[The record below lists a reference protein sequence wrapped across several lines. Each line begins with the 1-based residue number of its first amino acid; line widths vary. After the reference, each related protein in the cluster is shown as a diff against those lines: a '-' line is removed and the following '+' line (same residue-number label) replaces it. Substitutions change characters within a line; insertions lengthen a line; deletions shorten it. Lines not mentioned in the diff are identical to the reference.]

1 MNTVLAWVRSNI
13 YSVFFVGVMFA
24 APVVLGIVAGRLNAS
39 VRSEVKERGATLVQ
53 LKQLEKTP
61 VDFISAVG
69 RSQPV
74 KSTILVNQRF
84 LDRYQEVVGRI
95 SDDATRIRQEAV
107 NFNRAD
113 RDVLFPGLF
122 PEPPAHQL
130 ETIPRRMHMALV
142 AAYERLLVDMRA
154 GAPPSAESMGEILE
168 AAEERFRTQILIKPG
183 AQRLTDDDTTWLQEQ
198 LTNTGLSHCAEAA
211 KGIGIYATLA
221 SLNVP
226 DESLIPPR
234 AEAQGMVQLFQWQ
247 WSLWITQDIV
257 GALSG
262 ANEPF
267 ESVLE
272 APVKRLVSLV
282 EFGAPVVGGG
292 SAGGGGGSGFN
303 AGFAPGGGG
312 GRRRASSGSS
322 APAAGTAVAPIDPA
336 REVLL
341 DFAFSFTGRK
351 TNPLYDVRLIQLVLI
366 AETARIPVV
375 FDALSRKNFITIL
388 DAKLEAVDA
397 FEEVREGYFY
407 GSAGVSK
414 LTLDLETVWLREWT
428 APLMPLDLKLALGI
442 PVVTQPPQG

>member
-1 MNTVLAWVRSNI
+1 MNTVLAWVRSNV
-13 YSVFFVGVMFA
+13 YSVFFVGVMIV

-39 VRSEVKERGATLVQ
+39 VRAEVKERGATLVQ

-61 VDFISAVG
+61 VDFVSAVG
-69 RSQPV
+69 RSRPV
-74 KSTILVNQRF
+74 KSTILVNQQF

-95 SDDATRIRQEAV
+95 SDDAKRIRQEAL

-122 PEPPAHQL
+122 PEPAPTQL
-130 ETIPRRMHMALV
+130 ETIPRRMYMALV

-183 AQRLTDDDTTWLQEQ
+183 GQRLTDDDTIWLKEQ
-198 LTNTGLSHCAEAA
+198 LTNTRLSHCAETA
-211 KGIGIYATLA
+211 KGIGIYTTLA

-226 DESLIPPR
+226 DESLVPPR

-257 GALSG
+257 GALSD

-272 APVKRLVSLV
+272 APIKRLVSLV
-282 EFGAPVVGGG
+282 EFGAPVVAGG
-292 SAGGGGGSGFN
+292 SAGGGGSGFN
-303 AGFAPGGGG
+303 AGFAPGGGRGAGSGASTPAG
-312 GRRRASSGSS
+312 GKAA
-322 APAAGTAVAPIDPA
+322 APLDPA
-336 REVLL
+336 REVPL
-341 DFAFSFTGRK
+341 DFAYSFTGRK

-366 AETARIPVV
+366 VETARIPVV
-375 FDALSRKNFITIL
+375 LDALSRKNFITIL

-397 FEEVREGYFY
+397 FEEVGEGYFY

-428 APLMPLDLKLALGI
+428 APLMPPDLKLALGI
-442 PVVTQPPQG
+442 PVVTQPPKG

>member
-1 MNTVLAWVRSNI
+1 MNTVLAWVKSNV
-13 YSVFFVGVMFA
+13 YSVIFVGVMIV
-24 APVVLGIVAGRLNAS
+24 APIVLGIVAGKINAG
-39 VRSEVKERGATLVQ
+39 VTSEVKERGATLVQ

-61 VDFISAVG
+61 VDFVSAVG
-69 RSQPV
+69 RSRPV
-74 KSTILVNQRF
+74 KSTILVNQQF

-95 SDDATRIRQEAV
+95 SDDAKRIRQEAL

-122 PEPPAHQL
+122 PEPAPTQL
-130 ETIPRRMHMALV
+130 ETIPRRMYMALV

-183 AQRLTDDDTTWLQEQ
+183 GQRLTDDDTIWLKEQ
-198 LTNTGLSHCAEAA
+198 LTNTRLSHCAETA
-211 KGIGIYATLA
+211 KGIGIYTTLA

-226 DESLIPPR
+226 DESLVPPR

-282 EFGAPVVGGG
+282 EFGAPVVAGG
-292 SAGGGGGSGFN
+292 SAGGGGSGFN
-303 AGFAPGGGG
+303 AGFAPGGGRGAGSGASTPAG
-312 GRRRASSGSS
+312 GKAA
-322 APAAGTAVAPIDPA
+322 APLDPA
-336 REVLL
+336 REVPL
-341 DFAFSFTGRK
+341 DFAYSFTGRK

-366 AETARIPVV
+366 VETARIPVV
-375 FDALSRKNFITIL
+375 LDALSRKNFITIL

-397 FEEVREGYFY
+397 FEEVGEGYFY

-428 APLMPLDLKLALGI
+428 APLMPPDLKLALGI
-442 PVVTQPPQG
+442 PVVTQPPKG

>member
-1 MNTVLAWVRSNI
+1 MNTVLAWVKSNV
-13 YSVFFVGVMFA
+13 YSVIFVGVMIV
-24 APVVLGIVAGRLNAS
+24 APIVLGIVAGKINAG
-39 VRSEVKERGATLVQ
+39 VTSEVKERGATLVQ

-61 VDFISAVG
+61 VDFVSAVG
-69 RSQPV
+69 RSRPV
-74 KSTILVNQRF
+74 KSTILVNQQF

-95 SDDATRIRQEAV
+95 SDDAKRIRQEAL

-122 PEPPAHQL
+122 PEPAPTQL
-130 ETIPRRMHMALV
+130 ETIPRRMYMALV

-183 AQRLTDDDTTWLQEQ
+183 GQRLTDDDTIWLKEQ
-198 LTNTGLSHCAEAA
+198 LTNTRLSHCAETA
-211 KGIGIYATLA
+211 KGIGIYTTLA

-226 DESLIPPR
+226 DESLVPPR

-257 GALSG
+257 GALSD

-272 APVKRLVSLV
+272 APIKRLVSLV
-282 EFGAPVVGGG
+282 EFGAPVVAGG
-292 SAGGGGGSGFN
+292 SAGGGGSGFN
-303 AGFAPGGGG
+303 AGFAPGGGRGAGSGASTPTG
-312 GRRRASSGSS
+312 GKAA
-322 APAAGTAVAPIDPA
+322 APLDPA
-336 REVLL
+336 REVPL

-366 AETARIPVV
+366 VETARIPVV
-375 FDALSRKNFITIL
+375 LDALSRKNFITIL
-388 DAKLEAVDA
+388 DATLEAVDA
-397 FEEVREGYFY
+397 FEEVGEGYFY

-428 APLMPLDLKLALGI
+428 APLMPPDLKLALGI
-442 PVVTQPPQG
+442 PVVTQPPKG

>member
-1 MNTVLAWVRSNI
+1 MNTVLAWVRSNV
-13 YSVFFVGVMFA
+13 YSVFFVGVMIV
-24 APVVLGIVAGRLNAS
+24 APIVLGIVAGKINAG
-39 VRSEVKERGATLVQ
+39 VTSEVKERGATLVQ

-61 VDFISAVG
+61 VDFVSAVG
-69 RSQPV
+69 RSRPV
-74 KSTILVNQRF
+74 KSTILVNQQF

-95 SDDATRIRQEAV
+95 SDDAKRIRQEAL

-122 PEPPAHQL
+122 PEPAPTQL
-130 ETIPRRMHMALV
+130 ETIPRRMYMALV

-183 AQRLTDDDTTWLQEQ
+183 GQRLTDDDTIWLKEQ
-198 LTNTGLSHCAEAA
+198 LTNTRLSHCAETA
-211 KGIGIYATLA
+211 KGIGIYTTLA

-226 DESLIPPR
+226 DESLVPPR

-257 GALSG
+257 GALSD

-272 APVKRLVSLV
+272 APIKRLVSLV
-282 EFGAPVVGGG
+282 EFGAPVVAGG
-292 SAGGGGGSGFN
+292 SAGGGGSGFN
-303 AGFAPGGGG
+303 AGFAPGGGRGAGSGASTPAG
-312 GRRRASSGSS
+312 GKAA
-322 APAAGTAVAPIDPA
+322 APLDPA
-336 REVLL
+336 REVPL
-341 DFAFSFTGRK
+341 DFAYSFTGRK

-366 AETARIPVV
+366 VETARIPVV
-375 FDALSRKNFITIL
+375 LDALSRKNFITIL
-388 DAKLEAVDA
+388 DATLEAVDA
-397 FEEVREGYFY
+397 FEEVAEGYFY

-428 APLMPLDLKLALGI
+428 APLMPPDLKLALGI
-442 PVVTQPPQG
+442 PVVTQPPKG

>member
-1 MNTVLAWVRSNI
+1 MNTVLAWVRSNV
-13 YSVFFVGVMFA
+13 YSVCFVGVMIV
-24 APVVLGIVAGRLNAS
+24 APIVLGIVAGRLNAS

-61 VDFISAVG
+61 VDFVSAVG

-74 KSTILVNQRF
+74 KSTILVNERF

-95 SDDATRIRQEAV
+95 SDDATRIRQKAV

-130 ETIPRRMHMALV
+130 ETIPRRMYMALV

-168 AAEERFRTQILIKPG
+168 VAEDQFRTQILIKPG
-183 AQRLTDDDTTWLQEQ
+183 GQRLTDDDTTWLEEQ
-198 LTNTGLSHCAEAA
+198 LTNTRLSHYAEAA

-221 SLNVP
+221 SFNVP

-282 EFGAPVVGGG
+282 EFDALAVGGH
-292 SAGGGGGSGFN
+292 SAAGGGGAGFN
-303 AGFAPGGGG
+303 AGFAPGGGA
-312 GRRRASSGSS
+312 RRGAGSGSS
-322 APAAGTAVAPIDPA
+322 APAGGNAAVSLDPA
-336 REVLL
+336 REVPL
-341 DFAFSFTGRK
+341 DFSFSFTGRK

-375 FDALSRKNFITIL
+375 LDALSRKNFITIL

-407 GSAGVSK
+407 GSPGVSK

-428 APLMPLDLKLALGI
+428 APLMPPDLKLALGI
-442 PVVTQPPQG
+442 PVVTQPPKG

>member
-1 MNTVLAWVRSNI
+1 NV
-13 YSVFFVGVMFA
+13 YSVFFVGVMIV
-24 APVVLGIVAGRLNAS
+24 APIVLGIVAGKINAG
-39 VRSEVKERGATLVQ
+39 VTTEVKERGATLGQ

-61 VDFISAVG
+61 VDFVSAVG
-69 RSQPV
+69 RSRPV

-84 LDRYQEVVGRI
+84 LDRYQEVVGII
-95 SDDATRIRQEAV
+95 SDDAKRIRQEAL

-122 PEPPAHQL
+122 PEPAPTQL
-130 ETIPRRMHMALV
+130 ETIPRRMYMALV

-183 AQRLTDDDTTWLQEQ
+183 GQRLTDDDMIWLKEQ
-198 LTNTGLSHCAEAA
+198 LTNTRLSHCAETA
-211 KGIGIYATLA
+211 KGIGIYTTLA

-282 EFGAPVVGGG
+282 EFGAPVVAGG
-292 SAGGGGGSGFN
+292 SAGGGGSGFN
-303 AGFAPGGGG
+303 AGFAPGGGRGAGSGASTPAG
-312 GRRRASSGSS
+312 GKAA
-322 APAAGTAVAPIDPA
+322 APLDPA
-336 REVLL
+336 REVPL

-375 FDALSRKNFITIL
+375 LDALSRKNFITIL
-388 DAKLEAVDA
+388 DATLEAVDA
-397 FEEVREGYFY
+397 FEEVGEGYFY

-428 APLMPLDLKLALGI
+428 APLMPPDLKLALGI
-442 PVVTQPPQG
+442 PVVTQPPKG

>member
-1 MNTVLAWVRSNI
+1 MNTVLAWVKSNV
-13 YSVFFVGVMFA
+13 YSVIFVGVMIV
-24 APVVLGIVAGRLNAS
+24 APIVLGIVAGKINAG
-39 VRSEVKERGATLVQ
+39 VTSEVKERGATLVQ

-61 VDFISAVG
+61 VDFVSAVG
-69 RSQPV
+69 RSRPV
-74 KSTILVNQRF
+74 KSTILVNQQF

-95 SDDATRIRQEAV
+95 SDDAKRIRQEAL

-122 PEPPAHQL
+122 PEPAPTQL
-130 ETIPRRMHMALV
+130 ETIPRRMYMALV

-183 AQRLTDDDTTWLQEQ
+183 GQRLTDDDTIWLKEQ
-198 LTNTGLSHCAEAA
+198 LTNTRLSHCAETA
-211 KGIGIYATLA
+211 KGIGIYTTLA

-226 DESLIPPR
+226 DESLVPPR

-257 GALSG
+257 GALSD

-272 APVKRLVSLV
+272 APIKRLVSLV
-282 EFGAPVVGGG
+282 EFGAPVVAGG
-292 SAGGGGGSGFN
+292 SAGGGGSGFN
-303 AGFAPGGGG
+303 AGFAPGGGRGAGSGASTPAG
-312 GRRRASSGSS
+312 GKAA
-322 APAAGTAVAPIDPA
+322 APLDPA
-336 REVLL
+336 REVPL
-341 DFAFSFTGRK
+341 DFAYSFTGRK

-366 AETARIPVV
+366 VETARIPVV
-375 FDALSRKNFITIL
+375 LDALSRKNFITIL

-397 FEEVREGYFY
+397 FEEVGEGYFY

-428 APLMPLDLKLALGI
+428 APLMPPDLKLALGI
-442 PVVTQPPQG
+442 PVVTQPPKG

>member
-1 MNTVLAWVRSNI
+1 MNTVLAWVKSNV
-13 YSVFFVGVMFA
+13 YSVIFVGVMIV
-24 APVVLGIVAGRLNAS
+24 APIVLGIVAGKINAG
-39 VRSEVKERGATLVQ
+39 VTSEVKERGATLVQ

-61 VDFISAVG
+61 VDFVSAVG
-69 RSQPV
+69 RSRPV
-74 KSTILVNQRF
+74 KSTILVNQQF

-95 SDDATRIRQEAV
+95 SDDAKRIRQEAL

-122 PEPPAHQL
+122 PEPAPTQL
-130 ETIPRRMHMALV
+130 ETIPRRMYMALV

-183 AQRLTDDDTTWLQEQ
+183 GQRLTDDDTIWLKEQ
-198 LTNTGLSHCAEAA
+198 LTNTRLSHCAETA
-211 KGIGIYATLA
+211 KGIGIYTTLA

-226 DESLIPPR
+226 DESLVPPR

-257 GALSG
+257 GALSD

-282 EFGAPVVGGG
+282 EFGAPVVAGG
-292 SAGGGGGSGFN
+292 SAGGGGSGFN
-303 AGFAPGGGG
+303 AGFAPGGGRGAGSGASTPAG
-312 GRRRASSGSS
+312 GKAA
-322 APAAGTAVAPIDPA
+322 APLDPA
-336 REVLL
+336 REVPL
-341 DFAFSFTGRK
+341 DFAYSFTGRK

-366 AETARIPVV
+366 VETARIPVV
-375 FDALSRKNFITIL
+375 LDALSRKNFITIL

-414 LTLDLETVWLREWT
+414 LTLDVETVWLREWT
-428 APLMPLDLKLALGI
+428 APLMPPDLKLALGI
-442 PVVTQPPQG
+442 PVVTQPSMG

>member
-1 MNTVLAWVRSNI
+1 MNTVLAWVKSNV
-13 YSVFFVGVMFA
+13 YSVIFVGVMIV
-24 APVVLGIVAGRLNAS
+24 APIVLGIVAGKINAG
-39 VRSEVKERGATLVQ
+39 VTSEVKERGATLVQ

-61 VDFISAVG
+61 VDFVSAVG
-69 RSQPV
+69 RSRPV
-74 KSTILVNQRF
+74 KSTILVNQQF

-95 SDDATRIRQEAV
+95 SDDAKRIRQEAL

-122 PEPPAHQL
+122 PEPAPTQL
-130 ETIPRRMHMALV
+130 ETIPRRMYMALV

-183 AQRLTDDDTTWLQEQ
+183 GQRLTDDDTIWLKEQ
-198 LTNTGLSHCAEAA
+198 LTNTRLSHCAETA
-211 KGIGIYATLA
+211 KGIGIYTTLA

-282 EFGAPVVGGG
+282 EFGAPVVAGG
-292 SAGGGGGSGFN
+292 SAGGGGSGFN
-303 AGFAPGGGG
+303 AGFAPGGGRGAGSGASTPAG
-312 GRRRASSGSS
+312 GKAA
-322 APAAGTAVAPIDPA
+322 APLDPA
-336 REVLL
+336 REVPL

-366 AETARIPVV
+366 VETARIPVV
-375 FDALSRKNFITIL
+375 LDALSRKNFITIL

-397 FEEVREGYFY
+397 FEEVGEGYFY

-428 APLMPLDLKLALGI
+428 APLMPPDLKLALGI
-442 PVVTQPPQG
+442 PVVTQPPKG

>member
-69 RSQPV
+69 RSRPV
-74 KSTILVNQRF
+74 KSTILVNQQF

-95 SDDATRIRQEAV
+95 SDDAKRIRQEAL

-122 PEPPAHQL
+122 PEPAPTQL
-130 ETIPRRMHMALV
+130 ETIPRRMYMALV

-183 AQRLTDDDTTWLQEQ
+183 GQRLTDDDMIWLKEQ
-198 LTNTGLSHCAEAA
+198 LTNTRLSHCAETA
-211 KGIGIYATLA
+211 KGIGIYTTLA

-226 DESLIPPR
+226 DESLVPPR

-257 GALSG
+257 GALSD

-272 APVKRLVSLV
+272 APIKRLVSLV
-282 EFGAPVVGGG
+282 EFGAPVVAGG
-292 SAGGGGGSGFN
+292 SAGGGGSGFN
-303 AGFAPGGGG
+303 AGFAPGGGRGAGSGASTPAG
-312 GRRRASSGSS
+312 GKAA
-322 APAAGTAVAPIDPA
+322 APLDPA
-336 REVLL
+336 REVPL
-341 DFAFSFTGRK
+341 DFAYSFTGRK

-366 AETARIPVV
+366 VETARIPVV
-375 FDALSRKNFITIL
+375 LDALSRKNFITIL
-388 DAKLEAVDA
+388 DATLEAVDA
-397 FEEVREGYFY
+397 FEEIAEGYFY

-428 APLMPLDLKLALGI
+428 APLMPPDLKLALGI
-442 PVVTQPPQG
+442 PVVTQPPKG

>member
-13 YSVFFVGVMFA
+13 YSVFFVGVMIA

-39 VRSEVKERGATLVQ
+39 VRSQVKERGATLVQ
-53 LKQLEKTP
+53 LKKLEKTP
-61 VDFISAVG
+61 VDFVSSVG
-69 RSQPV
+69 RSRPV

-122 PEPPAHQL
+122 PEPPADQL
-130 ETIPRRMHMALV
+130 ETIPRRMYMDLV

-154 GAPPSAESMGEILE
+154 GAPPSAESMREILE
-168 AAEERFRTQILIKPG
+168 AAEDSFRTQILIKPG
-183 AQRLTDDDTTWLQEQ
+183 GQQLTVDDTTWLAEQ
-198 LTNTGLSHCAEAA
+198 LTNTRLSHYAEAA

-221 SLNVP
+221 SLDVP
-226 DESLIPPR
+226 DESFIPPR
-234 AEAQGMVQLFQWQ
+234 AEGQGMVQLFQWQ

-262 ANEPF
+262 ANQPF

-282 EFGAPVVGGG
+282 EFDALVMGGN

-303 AGFAPGGGG
+303 AGLAPGGV
-312 GRRRASSGSS
+312 GRRGAGSGSS
-322 APAAGTAVAPIDPA
+322 APAGGNAVAPLDPA
-336 REVLL
+336 REVPL

-375 FDALSRKNFITIL
+375 LDALSRKNFITIL

-397 FEEVREGYFY
+397 FEEVGEGYFY
-407 GSAGVSK
+407 GSPGVSK

-428 APLMPLDLKLALGI
+428 APLMPVDLKLALGI
-442 PVVTQPPQG
+442 PVVTQPPKG

>member
-1 MNTVLAWVRSNI
+1 MNTVLAWVKSNV
-13 YSVFFVGVMFA
+13 YSVFFVGVMIV
-24 APVVLGIVAGRLNAS
+24 APIVLGIVAGKINAG
-39 VRSEVKERGATLVQ
+39 VTSEVKERGATLVQ

-61 VDFISAVG
+61 VDFVSAVG
-69 RSQPV
+69 RSRPV

-84 LDRYQEVVGRI
+84 LDRYQEVVGKI

-122 PEPPAHQL
+122 PEPAPTQL
-130 ETIPRRMHMALV
+130 ETIPRRMYMALV

-183 AQRLTDDDTTWLQEQ
+183 GQRLTDDDMIWLKEQ
-198 LTNTGLSHCAEAA
+198 LTNTRLSHCAETA
-211 KGIGIYATLA
+211 KGIGIYTTLA

-282 EFGAPVVGGG
+282 EFGAPVVAGG
-292 SAGGGGGSGFN
+292 SAGGGGSGFN
-303 AGFAPGGGG
+303 AGFAPGGGRGAGSGASTPAG
-312 GRRRASSGSS
+312 GKAA
-322 APAAGTAVAPIDPA
+322 APLDPA
-336 REVLL
+336 REVPL

-375 FDALSRKNFITIL
+375 LDALSRKNFITIL
-388 DAKLEAVDA
+388 DATLEAVDA
-397 FEEVREGYFY
+397 FEEVGEGYFY

-428 APLMPLDLKLALGI
+428 APLMPPDLKLALGI
-442 PVVTQPPQG
+442 PVVTQPPKG

>member
-1 MNTVLAWVRSNI
+1 MNSVLAWVRSNV
-13 YSVFFVGVMFA
+13 YSVCFVGVMIV
-24 APVVLGIVAGRLNAS
+24 APIVLGIVAGRLNAS

-61 VDFISAVG
+61 VDFVSAVG

-74 KSTILVNQRF
+74 KSTILVNERF
-84 LDRYQEVVGRI
+84 LDRYQEVVGKI
-95 SDDATRIRQEAV
+95 SNDATRIRQKAV

-130 ETIPRRMHMALV
+130 ETIPRRMYMALV

-168 AAEERFRTQILIKPG
+168 VAEDQFRTQILIKPG
-183 AQRLTDDDTTWLQEQ
+183 GQRLTDDDTTWLEEQ
-198 LTNTGLSHCAEAA
+198 LTNTRLSHYAEAA

-221 SLNVP
+221 SFNVP

-282 EFGAPVVGGG
+282 EFDALAVGGH
-292 SAGGGGGSGFN
+292 SAAGGGGAGFS
-303 AGFAPGGGG
+303 AGFAPGGGA
-312 GRRRASSGSS
+312 RRGAGSGSS
-322 APAAGTAVAPIDPA
+322 APAGGNAAASLDPA
-336 REVLL
+336 REVPL

-375 FDALSRKNFITIL
+375 LDALSRKNFITIL

-407 GSAGVSK
+407 GSPGVSK

-428 APLMPLDLKLALGI
+428 APLMPPDLKLALGI
-442 PVVTQPPQG
+442 PVVTQPPKG

>member
-1 MNTVLAWVRSNI
+1 MNTVLAWVKSNV
-13 YSVFFVGVMFA
+13 YSVIFVGVMIV
-24 APVVLGIVAGRLNAS
+24 APIVLGIVAGKINAG
-39 VRSEVKERGATLVQ
+39 VTSEVKERGATLVQ

-61 VDFISAVG
+61 VDFVSAVG
-69 RSQPV
+69 RSRPV

-95 SDDATRIRQEAV
+95 SDDAKRIRQEAL

-122 PEPPAHQL
+122 PEPAPTQL
-130 ETIPRRMHMALV
+130 ETIPRRMYMALV

-183 AQRLTDDDTTWLQEQ
+183 GQRLTDDDTIWLKEQ
-198 LTNTGLSHCAEAA
+198 LTNTRLSHCAETA
-211 KGIGIYATLA
+211 KGIGIYTTLA

-226 DESLIPPR
+226 DESLVPPR

-257 GALSG
+257 GALSD

-272 APVKRLVSLV
+272 APIKRLVSLV
-282 EFGAPVVGGG
+282 EFGAPVVAGG
-292 SAGGGGGSGFN
+292 SAGGGGSGFN
-303 AGFAPGGGG
+303 AGFAPGGGRGAGSGASTPAG
-312 GRRRASSGSS
+312 GKAA
-322 APAAGTAVAPIDPA
+322 APLDPA
-336 REVLL
+336 REVPL
-341 DFAFSFTGRK
+341 DFAYSFTGRK

-366 AETARIPVV
+366 VETARIPVV
-375 FDALSRKNFITIL
+375 LDALSRKNFITIL
-388 DAKLEAVDA
+388 DATVEAVDA
-397 FEEVREGYFY
+397 FEEIAEGYFY

-428 APLMPLDLKLALGI
+428 APLMPPDLKLALGI
-442 PVVTQPPQG
+442 PVVTQPPKG

>member
-1 MNTVLAWVRSNI
+1 MNTVLAWVRSNV
-13 YSVFFVGVMFA
+13 YSVLFVGAMIV
-24 APVVLGIVAGRLNAS
+24 APIVLGIAAGRLNAS
-39 VRSEVKERGATLVQ
+39 VRLQVKERGATLVQ

-61 VDFISAVG
+61 VDFVSAVG
-69 RSQPV
+69 RSRPV

-95 SDDATRIRQEAV
+95 SDDAKRIRQEAL

-122 PEPPAHQL
+122 PEPAPTQL
-130 ETIPRRMHMALV
+130 ETIPRRMYMALV

-183 AQRLTDDDTTWLQEQ
+183 GQRLTDDDTIWLKEQ
-198 LTNTGLSHCAEAA
+198 LTNTRLSHYAETA
-211 KGIGIYATLA
+211 KGIGIYTTLA

-226 DESLIPPR
+226 DESLVPPR
-234 AEAQGMVQLFQWQ
+234 AEGQGMVQLFQWQ

-282 EFGAPVVGGG
+282 EFGAPVVAGG
-292 SAGGGGGSGFN
+292 SAGGGGGGFN
-303 AGFAPGGGG
+303 AGLAPGGGRGAGSGASTPAG
-312 GRRRASSGSS
+312 GKAA
-322 APAAGTAVAPIDPA
+322 APLDPA
-336 REVLL
+336 REVPL

-375 FDALSRKNFITIL
+375 LDALSRKNFITIL
-388 DAKLEAVDA
+388 DATLEAVDA
-397 FEEVREGYFY
+397 FEEVGEGYFY

-414 LTLDLETVWLREWT
+414 LTLDLETVWLRQWT
-428 APLMPLDLKLALGI
+428 APLMPPDLKLALGI
-442 PVVTQPPQG
+442 PVVTQPPKG

>member
-1 MNTVLAWVRSNI
+1 MNTVLAWVRSNV
-13 YSVFFVGVMFA
+13 YLVFFVGVMIA

-61 VDFISAVG
+61 VDFVSAVG
-69 RSQPV
+69 RSRPV

-84 LDRYQEVVGRI
+84 LDRYQEVVGKI

-107 NFNRAD
+107 SFNRAD
-113 RDVLFPGLF
+113 RDVLFSGLF
-122 PEPPAHQL
+122 PEPPAYEL
-130 ETIPRRMHMALV
+130 ETIPRRMYMALV
-142 AAYERLLVDMRA
+142 AAYERLLVDMTA

-183 AQRLTDDDTTWLQEQ
+183 GQRLTDDDTTWLREQ
-198 LTNTGLSHCAEAA
+198 LTNTRLSHCAEAA
-211 KGIGIYATLA
+211 KGIGIYSTLA
-221 SLNVP
+221 SLDVP

-282 EFGAPVVGGG
+282 EFSAPVVGGG
-292 SAGGGGGSGFN
+292 SAGGGAEFN

-312 GRRRASSGSS
+312 GRRRAGSGSS

-336 REVLL
+336 REVPL

-366 AETARIPVV
+366 AETVRIPVV
-375 FDALSRKNFITIL
+375 LDALSRKNFITIL
-388 DAKLEAVDA
+388 DVKLEAVDA

-428 APLMPLDLKLALGI
+428 APLMPPDLKLALGI
-442 PVVTQPPQG
+442 PVVTQPPKG

>member
-1 MNTVLAWVRSNI
+1 MNTVLAWVKSNV
-13 YSVFFVGVMFA
+13 YSVIFVGVMIV
-24 APVVLGIVAGRLNAS
+24 APIVLGIVAGKINAG
-39 VRSEVKERGATLVQ
+39 VTSEVKERGATLVQ

-61 VDFISAVG
+61 VDFVSAVG
-69 RSQPV
+69 RSRPV
-74 KSTILVNQRF
+74 KSTILVNQQF

-95 SDDATRIRQEAV
+95 SDDAKRIRQEAL

-122 PEPPAHQL
+122 PEPAPTQL
-130 ETIPRRMHMALV
+130 ETIPRRMYMALV

-183 AQRLTDDDTTWLQEQ
+183 GQRLTDDDTIWLKEQ
-198 LTNTGLSHCAEAA
+198 LTNTRLSHCAETA
-211 KGIGIYATLA
+211 KGIGIYTTLA

-226 DESLIPPR
+226 DESLVPPR

-257 GALSG
+257 GALSD

-272 APVKRLVSLV
+272 APIKRLVSLV
-282 EFGAPVVGGG
+282 EFGAPVVAGG
-292 SAGGGGGSGFN
+292 SAGGGGSGFN
-303 AGFAPGGGG
+303 AGFAPSG
-312 GRRRASSGSS
+312 GRGAGSGASTPAGGKAA
-322 APAAGTAVAPIDPA
+322 APLDPA
-336 REVLL
+336 REVPL
-341 DFAFSFTGRK
+341 DFAYSFTGRK

-366 AETARIPVV
+366 VETARIPVV
-375 FDALSRKNFITIL
+375 LDALSRKNFITIL

-397 FEEVREGYFY
+397 FEEVGEGYFY

-428 APLMPLDLKLALGI
+428 APLMPPDLKLALGI
-442 PVVTQPPQG
+442 PVVTQPPKG